1 MDTMQDLGTNQAAV
15 VESQPL
21 ITRGPDPQIGLGDAG
36 SQYTTPAD
44 FAAQWATPLNP
55 VEIIAL
61 AEEATL
67 YKTLPSLRTNLKEE
81 TWRELNSLAFTS
93 GSSYI
98 SFQDGYCPEEFQHNG
113 SNTTVT
119 LKNQGAK
126 KTLGISDIMHSMGV
140 AALPMGGINELTK
153 PYTMEG
159 LPGIQGVDATT
170 AGRIR
175 DMKEQEI
182 ILASILVVN
191 GQDRL
196 LVQGDSNGNSLEY
209 DGIQRILRTGTAC
222 HQPASTTGTFTGL
235 GWDRFLSESVVRPT
249 KIFGHPTALQEVQ
262 AAYFQLGFQASQ
274 QIVTAN
280 GNRITPGYNFSS
292 NVNTAM
298 GTLELVADLNFSRT
312 DTGNGTFRSS
322 LYALRM
328 SHNGVPLVYRR
339 VQIPLSYKDLAP
351 GCTAIAF
358 QLWEKSA
365 LIIKHLCAHSA
376 ASFVFTGRILTTT
389 TLVG

>member
-1 MDTMQDLGTNQAAV
+1 MQDLGNGGQGAV
-15 VESQPL
+15 LETQQLFVS
-21 ITRGPDPQIGLGDAG
+21 RASDAVRDP
-36 SQYTTPAD
+36 QYTTPSD

-67 YKTLPSLRTNLKEE
+67 YKYLPVLRTNLKEE

-98 SFQDGYCPEEFQHNG
+98 SFQDGYCPEEFQHGG

-140 AALPMGGINELTK
+140 AALPMGGINEMTK
-153 PYTMEG
+153 TYEMEG
-159 LPGIQGVDATT
+159 LPGIQGLDATT
-170 AGRIR
+170 VGRIR
-175 DMKEQEI
+175 DMKAQEI
-182 ILASILVVN
+182 ALAAILVVN

-196 LVQGDSNGNSLEY
+196 LVQGNSNSNSLEY
-209 DGIQRILRTGTAC
+209 DGFERILRTGTAC
-222 HQPASTTGTFTGL
+222 HQPAGQTGTFSGI
-235 GWDRFLSESVVRPT
+235 GWDRFLSESTVRPT
-249 KIFGHPTALQEVQ
+249 TIFAHPTALQEVQ
-262 AAYFQLGFQASQ
+262 AAYFQLGFQGSQ
-274 QIVTAN
+274 SLFTQN

-298 GTLELVADLNFSRT
+298 GTLALVADLNFSRT
-312 DTGNGTFRSS
+312 DRGNGTFSTS
-322 LYALRM
+322 LFALRM

-339 VQIPLSYKDLAP
+339 VQIPLSYKDLAL

-365 LIIKHLCAHSA
+365 LVVKHLCAHSVA
-376 ASFVFTGRILTTT
+376 NYTFTGRILTTT